1 MVMVIFVS
9 IKYGLYVC
17 ETREVYKSA
26 MLNIP
31 GPFLYSAPIVGS
43 ILVLFEMVTELVG
56 VFAKELVPFEAGNK
70 RGFPQ
75 HNEPEEIQILESADS
90 AHKEAG

>member
-1 MVMVIFVS
+1 MVIFVS
-9 IKYGLYVC
+9 IKYGLYAC

-56 VFAKELVPFEAGNK
+56 VLAKELVPFEAGNK
-70 RGFPQ
+70 RNFPE
-75 HNEPEEIQILESADS
+75 HNEAEETNILENVNS
-90 AHKEAG
+90 AHKETR